1 MPTHFPPFPGLILLA
16 SLSALS
22 MVLHNPVQA
31 QESSVT
37 TLDTMIVSGSA
48 QPTQP
53 HQSTQS
59 VTILNAEQ
67 FAPLQPNR
75 VTTMLQQVPGLHT
88 DEMSGRSGISSLYL
102 RGADPNFTLIM
113 LDGIP
118 MNDSTNQRGG
128 SVDLSTI
135 PIDRIDRVEIV
146 RGPLSAFYGSE
157 AMAGAINFI
166 TKSASTAPSLRLLG
180 EGGRFDYSKGLVQT
194 GGSVG
199 PLSTNISL
207 SHTQN
212 GEQIEKDSFSMDSAG
227 WNFSLQTDSNVDM
240 HLNGQYT
247 DSTVRSF
254 PEGSGGSEFAL
265 LRETERRKTREF
277 LTGVSASFPIP
288 SGWHHQVF
296 LSVTRRIQ
304 DVSNPGI
311 LATPTLFALPPA
323 DFETLYTR
331 VQTRMTTTWTISP
344 QWKFSLGEQL
354 THERGRRN
362 GTQDLS
368 SFGGPSDQ
376 PDDFAIRR
384 TLGGTFAELT
394 SVWWHKL
401 TVNSGIRADIS
412 QGFQPKVS
420 PRIGTSYQL
429 LPSVQV
435 RAGYGKGF
443 KLPSLSSLG
452 DPLIGN
458 PSVQPETSVGWDLGL
473 DYHTSDEEFT
483 ATIEFFH
490 NRFRNLID
498 LDPELLNQGIIRLAN
513 IDEAVTQGW
522 NISLSFTPLPIVS
535 FQSSFTHLT
544 TRVTETGNPLRNR
557 PKWRGWLGVTMRLS
571 STVNVKSQV
580 TWVGSSFDFQV
591 PTQTTRVGGFAK
603 ADITLNYHP
612 FTTWSCY
619 AALEN
624 VTNSSYEQFAGFPAP
639 PFTFRLGLE
648 YRPEF

>member
-1 MPTHFPPFPGLILLA
+1 MPTPFPPFPGMILLA
-16 SLSALS
+16 SLSALRI
-22 MVLHNPVQA
+22 LLPTPVQA

-37 TLDTMIVSGSA
+37 TLDTMIVTGSA
-48 QPTQP
+48 QPTQL

-59 VTILNAEQ
+59 VTILEAEQ
-67 FAPLQPNR
+67 FAPLKPNR
-75 VTTMLQQVPGLHT
+75 VATMLQQVPGLHT
-88 DEMSGRSGISSLYL
+88 DEMGGRSGISSVYL

-166 TKSASTAPSLRLLG
+166 TKSASTAPSFRLLG
-180 EGGRFDYSKGLVQT
+180 EGGRFDYLKGLFQT
-194 GGSVG
+194 GGSLG
-199 PLSTNISL
+199 PLSANLSL

-212 GEQIEKDSFSMDSAG
+212 GERIEKDSFLMDSAG
-227 WNFSLQTDSNVDM
+227 WNFSIRTEPNFDIQ
-240 HLNGQYT
+240 LNGQYT
-247 DSTVRSF
+247 NSRVRSF
-254 PEGSGGSEFAL
+254 PEGSGGSELAL
-265 LRETERRKTREF
+265 LRETEQRKTQEF
-277 LTGVSASFPIP
+277 LTGLSASLHIP
-288 SGWHHQVF
+288 SGWQHQVF
-296 LSVTRRIQ
+296 LSVTRRLQ

-311 LATPTLFALPPA
+311 LATPTTFALPPA

-331 VQTRMTTTWTISP
+331 FQTRMTTTWTISP

-368 SFGGPSDQ
+368 SFGGSSNQ

-394 SVWWHKL
+394 SVWWQKL
-401 TVNSGIRADIS
+401 TLNSGIRADIS
-412 QGFQPKVS
+412 QGFQPKIN
-420 PRIGTSYQL
+420 PRIGATYQL
-429 LPSVQV
+429 LTSIQI
-435 RAGYGKGF
+435 RGGYGKGF

-458 PSVQPETSVGWDLGL
+458 PALQPETSIGWDLGL
-473 DYHTSDEEFT
+473 DYHTSDERFS
-483 ATIEFFH
+483 ATIEYFH

-513 IDEAVTQGW
+513 IDEAVTHGW
-522 NISLSFTPLPIVS
+522 NISLSLTPIPAVS
-535 FQSSFTHLT
+535 FQSSLTHLT
-544 TRVTETGNPLRNR
+544 TRVTETGAQLKKP
-557 PKWRGWLGVTMRLS
+557 PKMARMAWGHDEAFLDRQCQKPS
-571 STVNVKSQV
+571 H
-580 TWVGSSFDFQV
+580 VGQFQ
-591 PTQTTRVGGFAK
+591 F
-603 ADITLNYHP
+603 
-612 FTTWSCY
+612 
-619 AALEN
+619 
-624 VTNSSYEQFAGFPAP
+624 
-639 PFTFRLGLE
+639 
-648 YRPEF
+648 

>member
-1 MPTHFPPFPGLILLA
+1 MPTPFPPFPGMILLA
-16 SLSALS
+16 SLSALRI
-22 MVLHNPVQA
+22 LLPTPVQA

-37 TLDTMIVSGSA
+37 TLDTMIVTGSA
-48 QPTQP
+48 QPTQL

-59 VTILNAEQ
+59 VTILEAEQ
-67 FAPLQPNR
+67 FAPLKPNR
-75 VTTMLQQVPGLHT
+75 VATMLQQVPGLHT
-88 DEMSGRSGISSLYL
+88 DEMGGRSGISSVYL

-166 TKSASTAPSLRLLG
+166 TKSASTAPSFRLLG
-180 EGGRFDYSKGLVQT
+180 EGGRFDYLKGLFQT
-194 GGSVG
+194 GGSLG
-199 PLSTNISL
+199 PLSANLSL

-212 GEQIEKDSFSMDSAG
+212 GERIEKDSFLMDSAG
-227 WNFSLQTDSNVDM
+227 WNFSIRTEPNFDIQ
-240 HLNGQYT
+240 LNGQYT
-247 DSTVRSF
+247 NSRVRSF
-254 PEGSGGSEFAL
+254 PEGSGGSELAL
-265 LRETERRKTREF
+265 LRETEQRKTQEF
-277 LTGVSASFPIP
+277 LTGLSASLHIP
-288 SGWHHQVF
+288 SGWQHQVF
-296 LSVTRRIQ
+296 LSVTRRLQ

-311 LATPTLFALPPA
+311 LATPTTFALPPA

-331 VQTRMTTTWTISP
+331 FQTRMTTTWTISP

-368 SFGGPSDQ
+368 SFGGSSNQ

-394 SVWWHKL
+394 SVWWQKL
-401 TVNSGIRADIS
+401 TLNSGIRADIS
-412 QGFQPKVS
+412 QGFQPKIN
-420 PRIGTSYQL
+420 PRIGATYQL
-429 LPSVQV
+429 LTSIQI
-435 RAGYGKGF
+435 RGGYGKGF

-458 PSVQPETSVGWDLGL
+458 PALQPETSIGWDLGL
-473 DYHTSDEEFT
+473 DYHTSDERFS
-483 ATIEFFH
+483 ATIEYFH

-513 IDEAVTQGW
+513 IDEAVTHGW
-522 NISLSFTPLPIVS
+522 NISLSLTPIPAVS
-535 FQSSFTHLT
+535 FQSSLTHLT
-544 TRVTETGNPLRNR
+544 TRVTETGAQLRNR

-580 TWVGSSFDFQV
+580 TWVSSSFDFQV

-624 VTNSSYEQFAGFPAP
+624 VTNSSYEQFAGFPSP

-648 YRPEF
+648 YRA

>member
-1 MPTHFPPFPGLILLA
+1 MA
-16 SLSALS
+16 SLSVIRIWLPT
-22 MVLHNPVQA
+22 PVQSE
-31 QESSVT
+31 ESSVT
-37 TLDTMIVSGSA
+37 TLDTMIVTGSA

-59 VTILNAEQ
+59 ISTLNAEQ
-67 FAPLQPNR
+67 IAPLQPNR
-75 VTTMLQQVPGLHT
+75 VTTILQQVPGLHT
-88 DEMSGRSGISSLYL
+88 DEMSGRSGISSVYL

-113 LDGIP
+113 LDGVP

-135 PIDRIDRVEIV
+135 PIDRIERVEIV

-166 TKSASTAPSLRLLG
+166 TKSASTAPSFRLLG
-180 EGGRFDYSKGLVQT
+180 EGGRYDYLKGLVQS
-194 GGSVG
+194 GGSLG
-199 PLSTNISL
+199 PLSVNLTL

-212 GEQIEKDSFSMDSAG
+212 GEQIEKDSFLMDSAG
-227 WNFSLQTDSNVDM
+227 WNFSIQTDPNFAIQ
-240 HLNGQYT
+240 LNGQFT

-254 PEGSGGSEFAL
+254 PEGSGGSKLAL
-265 LRETERRKTREF
+265 LRETERRKTQEF
-277 LTGVSASFPIP
+277 LTGLSASFHIH
-288 SGWHHQVF
+288 SGWQHQIF
-296 LSVTRRIQ
+296 LSVIRRLQ

-311 LATPTLFALPPA
+311 LATPTTYALPPA

-331 VQTRMTTTWTISP
+331 FQTRMTTTWTISP

-368 SFGGPSDQ
+368 SFGGSSDQ
-376 PDDFAIRR
+376 PDDFTIQR

-394 SVWWHKL
+394 SVWWQKL
-401 TVNSGIRADIS
+401 TLNSGVRADLS
-412 QGFQPKVS
+412 QGFQPKIS
-420 PRIGTSYQL
+420 PRIGAKYQL
-429 LPSVQV
+429 VDSIQI
-435 RAGYGKGF
+435 RGGYGRAF

-458 PSVQPETSVGWDLGL
+458 PSLQPETSVGWDLGL
-473 DYHTSDEEFT
+473 DYHTFDGRFT
-483 ATIEFFH
+483 ATIEYFH

-498 LDPELLNQGIIRLAN
+498 LDPDLLNQGIIRLAN
-513 IDEAVTQGW
+513 IDEAETHGW
-522 NISLSFTPLPIVS
+522 NISLSLTPIPAVS
-535 FQSSFTHLT
+535 FQSSLTHLT
-544 TRVTETGNPLRNR
+544 TRVTETGDQLRNR
-557 PKWRGWLGVTMRLS
+557 PKWRAWLGLMMKLS
-571 STVNVKSQV
+571 PALNVKSQV
-580 TWVGSSFDFQV
+580 TWVSSSFDFQV

-603 ADITLNYHP
+603 ADITVNYHP
-612 FTTWSCY
+612 FTEWSCY

-648 YRPEF
+648 YRPEL

>member
-1 MPTHFPPFPGLILLA
+1 
-16 SLSALS
+16 
-22 MVLHNPVQA
+22 
-31 QESSVT
+31 
-37 TLDTMIVSGSA
+37 MIVTGSA

-59 VTILNAEQ
+59 ITTLNAEQ
-67 FAPLQPNR
+67 IAPLQPNR
-75 VTTMLQQVPGLHT
+75 VTTILQQIPGLHT
-88 DEMSGRSGISSLYL
+88 DEMSGRSGISSVYL

-113 LDGIP
+113 LDGVP

-135 PIDRIDRVEIV
+135 PIDRIERVEIV

-166 TKSASTAPSLRLLG
+166 TKSATTAPSFRLLG
-180 EGGRFDYSKGLVQT
+180 EGGRYDYLKGLAQT
-194 GGSVG
+194 GGSLG
-199 PLSTNISL
+199 PLSANLTL

-212 GEQIEKDSFSMDSAG
+212 GEQIEKDSFLMDSAG
-227 WNFSLQTDSNVDM
+227 WNFSIQTDPNFDIQ
-240 HLNGQYT
+240 LNGQYT

-254 PEGSGGSEFAL
+254 PEGSGGSKLAL
-265 LRETERRKTREF
+265 LRETERRKTQEF
-277 LTGVSASFPIP
+277 LTGLSASFHIP
-288 SGWHHQVF
+288 SGWQHQVF
-296 LSVTRRIQ
+296 LSVTRRLQ

-311 LATPTLFALPPA
+311 LATPTTYTLPPA

-331 VQTRMTTTWTISP
+331 FQTRMTTTWTISP

-368 SFGGPSDQ
+368 SFGGSSDQ

-384 TLGGTFAELT
+384 TLGGAFAELT
-394 SVWWHKL
+394 SVWWQKL
-401 TVNSGIRADIS
+401 TLNSGVRADIS
-412 QGFQPKVS
+412 QGFQPKIS
-420 PRIGTSYQL
+420 PRIGAKYQL
-429 LPSVQV
+429 LNSIQI
-435 RAGYGKGF
+435 RGGYGRGF

-458 PSVQPETSVGWDLGL
+458 PSLQPETSVGWDLGL
-473 DYHTSDEEFT
+473 DYHTFDERFT
-483 ATIEFFH
+483 ATIEYFH

-498 LDPELLNQGIIRLAN
+498 LDPDLLNQGIIRLAN
-513 IDEAVTQGW
+513 IDEAKTHGW
-522 NISLSFTPLPIVS
+522 NISLSLTPIPAVS
-535 FQSSFTHLT
+535 FQSSLTHLT
-544 TRVTETGNPLRNR
+544 TRVTETGAQLRNR
-557 PKWRGWLGVTMRLS
+557 PKWRGWVGVTMKLS
-571 STVNVKSQV
+571 STLNVKSQV
-580 TWVGSSFDFQV
+580 TWVSSSFDFQV

-603 ADITLNYHP
+603 ADITVNYHP
-612 FTTWSCY
+612 FTEWSCY

-639 PFTFRLGLE
+639 PLTFRLGLE
-648 YRPEF
+648 YRPEL